1 MSLASERDSTGDAV
15 RDTARVISAFA
26 AGLTYDQ
33 IPQEALDTAR
43 MYIADYYAACF
54 AGIKVN
60 RAFNEAMLGITEGMS
75 GAGDTS
81 VFELDH
87 KLLVESAA
95 FMNAIY
101 AHGADMDDGNRKAM
115 GHVAAHVMS
124 AVFALAESLGDRTW
138 QDVLVAIMV
147 GYEVYNRV
155 GAMAQPGLVHRGFH
169 STGTAGAV
177 ACGAACARLMG
188 LDADGIYSA
197 LGIAAIQA
205 SGLII
210 IAESGQACKPLNP
223 ANAARTGILSAK
235 LAAAGVKGPDYPL
248 ESKKGWLHAMTD
260 EVHYEML
267 DDLGQVFTICE
278 SYLKPYPS
286 CRHTHC
292 GIEAAISIRDEMRE
306 KGLATADIR
315 SLKLYIYE
323 NAIQIAG
330 QIRIP
335 KTPDNAKFSIH
346 YSLAVAMATGN
357 YTLDD
362 LEKEPTDEVREI
374 VKKTELIQD
383 PAMEDTASGIR
394 GSRLVAE
401 FTDGSSTER
410 TVLLPKGDAANPF
423 SWEDMERK
431 LEACMQGF
439 SYQPEAVA
447 EKLRTQDFA
456 APYQGILELLA

>member
-1 MSLASERDSTGDAV
+1 MSLDFK
-15 RDTARVISAFA
+15 DTARILSEFA
-26 AGLTYDQ
+26 SKLTYDQ
-33 IPQEALDTAR
+33 IPQEAIETVK

-60 RAFNEAMLGITEGMS
+60 RKFNEAMLGIVRGMS
-75 GAGDTS
+75 GVGDSS

-87 KLLVESAA
+87 KLPVENAA
-95 FMNAIY
+95 FMNAVY

-124 AVFALAESLGDRTW
+124 AVFALAESLGDKSW
-138 QDVLVAIMV
+138 EDVLTAIMI
-147 GYEVYNRV
+147 GYEIYNRV

-177 ACGAACARLMG
+177 ACGAACAKLMG
-188 LDADGIYSA
+188 LDADGIYDA

-210 IAESGQACKPLNP
+210 IAESGQSCKPLNP
-223 ANAARTGILSAK
+223 ANAAKTGIISAK
-235 LAAAGVKGPDYPL
+235 LATSGVNGPDLPL
-248 ESKKGWLHAMTD
+248 ESKKGWFQAMTD

-267 DDLGQVFTICE
+267 EGLGQVFTICE

-292 GIEAAISIRDEMRE
+292 GIEAAIHIRDEMHE
-306 KGLATADIR
+306 KRLGIKDIK
-315 SLKLYIYE
+315 SLKLYIYD

-330 QIRIP
+330 KIKIP
-335 KTPDNAKFSIH
+335 KTSDNAKFSIH
-346 YSLAVAMATGN
+346 YSLAVAMTTGN

-362 LEKEPTDEVREI
+362 LEKEPTDDVREI
-374 VKKTELIQD
+374 VEKIELIPD
-383 PAMEDTASGIR
+383 AKMEDTASGIR
-394 GSRLVAE
+394 GSMLVAE
-401 FTDGSSTER
+401 FEDGSSIER

-423 SWEDMERK
+423 SWDDMRRK
-431 LEACMQGF
+431 LVACMQGF
-439 SYQPEAVA
+439 AHEPDALA
-447 EKLRTQDFA
+447 EKIRALDFSKQ
-456 APYQGILELLA
+456 YNGIKKLLE